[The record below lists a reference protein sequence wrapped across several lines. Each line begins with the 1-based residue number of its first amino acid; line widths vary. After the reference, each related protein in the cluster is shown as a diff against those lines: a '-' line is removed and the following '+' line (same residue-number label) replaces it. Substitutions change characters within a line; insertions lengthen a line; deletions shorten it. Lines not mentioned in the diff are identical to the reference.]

1 MSEQFEPHAEM
12 SPELVLS
19 EAETRRLVEQIEAR
33 IKATEKLERA
43 IATRPQPSDEP
54 VAVWREAWQ
63 AAKVNGA
70 WSSNDNGLVLDLSE
84 EAAAAVIASA
94 LEAARREGEL
104 VGLEKAAEIADSL
117 HYPDKTK
124 ISASIRDAI
133 RGLGLKLGIAIRALK
148 ENANG

>member
-94 LEAARREGEL
+94 LEAARREALEEAAKVL
-104 VGLEKAAEIADSL
+104 EEHAAALKKLRAEYSHKAIDGLADQ
-117 HYPDKTK
+117 
-124 ISASIRDAI
+124 
-133 RGLGLKLGIAIRALK
+133 IRALQ
-148 ENANG
+148 ENPNAG